1 MKKVLAIAALLIASA
16 TIAQNVTQDTNGNYR
31 AATVSQIAHDS
42 TTTKTFTDTDGTVY
56 PVFVGRKG
64 GIYVWKQN
72 TEGIR
77 KKHYLHTKK

>member
-1 MKKVLAIAALLIASA
+1 MKKVLAFTALLIASA
-16 TIAQNVTQDTNGNYR
+16 TIAQNVTQDASGNYR
-31 AATVSQIAHDS
+31 AATVSYSAHDS

-72 TEGIR
+72 SEGIR
-77 KKHYLHTKK
+77 KKYYLHTKK

>member
-1 MKKVLAIAALLIASA
+1 MKKVLAFAALLIASA
-16 TIAQNVTQDTNGNYR
+16 TIAQNVTQDANGNYR
-31 AATVSQIAHDS
+31 AATVSQMAHDS
-42 TTTKTFTDTDGTVY
+42 TTTKTFTDANGTIY

-77 KKHYLHTKK
+77 KKYYLHTKK